1 MGGFIS
7 KQPNGKYCRF
17 SSIVDCP
24 THINMTFEDYVKI
37 IEERG
42 YTHERAEEE
51 AKDVVL
57 NYIRPFEEVKQ
68 HFVPNNMTRKE
79 FKEVLKMCEDPNG
92 EYFEP

>member
-1 MGGFIS
+1 MGGFLA

-24 THINMTFEDYVKI
+24 THINMTFGDYVKV

-42 YTHERAEEE
+42 KTHEAAVEE
-51 AKDVVL
+51 AKDIIEKW
-57 NYIRPFEEVKQ
+57 IRPFEEVKER
-68 HFVPNNMTRKE
+68 FVPNNMTRKE

-92 EYFEP
+92 EYLEC

>member
-17 SSIVDCP
+17 SSIVDCL
-24 THINMTFEDYVKI
+24 THINMTFEDYVKV

-42 YTHERAEEE
+42 KTHGEAVKE
-51 AKDVVL
+51 AKDVID
-57 NYIRPFEEVKQ
+57 NYIQPFERVKED
-68 HFVPNNMTRKE
+68 FEPANMTRKE
-79 FKEVLKMCEDPNG
+79 FKKVLKMCEDPNG